1 MTLKLGTGRL
11 YLETSDG
18 QEVEVG
24 TLTAMGWDLAGGASL
39 ALRQRTDAFEHA
51 MRFLTDEQQAEVR
64 RLYTTTAMTPEAAL
78 AHVAYGR
85 DWMTCAGV
93 GRPTGIIGRDAV
105 AHHIDGVTHTG
116 AFAVEPGQQANVQ
129 AMVGAFFGDAPQ
141 NRKARRAAASR
152 GRR

>member
-1 MTLKLGTGRL
+1 MTLELGT
-11 YLETSDG
+11 D
-18 QEVEVG
+18 QPVVI
-24 TLTAMGWDLAGGASL
+24 GWDLAGGASL
-39 ALRQRTDAFEHA
+39 ALRQRADAFEHA

-105 AHHIDGVTHTG
+105 AYQIDGVTHTG
-116 AFAVEPGQQANVQ
+116 AFAFEPWQQQAVE
-129 AMVGAFFGDAPQ
+129 ALKP
-141 NRKARRAAASR
+141 NRKERRRAASR